1 MFWHQHIQQPLLL
14 RQEPMIQLTINIRL
28 FSKAFISKMICV
40 NLEKFMSFEMEMSVS
55 SLSNLA

>member
-1 MFWHQHIQQPLLL
+1 
-14 RQEPMIQLTINIRL
+14 MIQLTINIRL

-40 NLEKFMSFEMEMSVS
+40 NLEKFVSFEMEMSVS